1 MPKKIQQYSTTLTPS
16 NNVLKTLEIKQTP
29 SVSFPAKFSPE
40 LLTWTTPVSGH
51 FYLLYA
57 EIQTQCILYPLRPMV
72 LLIGHA

>member
-51 FYLLYA
+51 FYLLMLKSKLNASY
-57 EIQTQCILYPLRPMV
+57 THYVPWSFL
-72 LLIGHA
+72 